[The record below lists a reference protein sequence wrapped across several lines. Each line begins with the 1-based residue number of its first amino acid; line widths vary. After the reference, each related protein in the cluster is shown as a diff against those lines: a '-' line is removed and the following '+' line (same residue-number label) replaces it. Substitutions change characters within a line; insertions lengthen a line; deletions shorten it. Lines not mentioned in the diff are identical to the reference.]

1 MSDLIDRQA
10 AIDAVNEWFRLYVIN
25 RTMSN
30 VTSIQ
35 DILLQLPSAQPEP
48 QTCCGYDVNK
58 LIVFATACRQQGVE
72 NGDLKAFANNCIFAW
87 NVMSGEIAKTIED
100 IMRGQSDEKNNN
112 HYGVTYD
119 DDVDRMP

>member
-1 MSDLIDRQA
+1 MDAIDRQA
-10 AIDAVNEWFRLYVIN
+10 AIEAVEQIRYRIWEV
-25 RTMSN
+25 
-30 VTSIQ
+30 
-35 DILLQLPSAQPEP
+35 DIPSPTIPEYIEHHEQMQELLARCDSLRRQIEDLPSVQPEP

-100 IMRGQSDEKNNN
+100 IMRGQSD
-112 HYGVTYD
+112 G
-119 DDVDRMP
+119 